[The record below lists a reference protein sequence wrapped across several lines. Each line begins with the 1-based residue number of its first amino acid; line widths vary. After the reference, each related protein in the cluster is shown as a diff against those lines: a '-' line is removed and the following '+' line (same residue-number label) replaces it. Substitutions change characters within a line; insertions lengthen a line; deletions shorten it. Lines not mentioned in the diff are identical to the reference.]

1 MTTETSQLT
10 ELISKIINNAQ
21 KKDKPFTVEFN
32 RGISVRLDN
41 RDAFIESLDH
51 FDMTSTDYDV
61 KFHDLIDILLYED
74 GLLNHFE
81 EQDDMDL
88 YITDNIREIWESITS
103 DVKMNVKNAFQR
115 YMAKH
120 MTSVIALLK
129 NGVLSEDI
137 PEEMEKYGSCLRESF
152 EKLYYVVMRCNDEV
166 EQDLI
171 NVYKKMILSDL
182 GTFVCDNLL

>member
-1 MTTETSQLT
+1 
-10 ELISKIINNAQ
+10 
-21 KKDKPFTVEFN
+21 
-32 RGISVRLDN
+32 
-41 RDAFIESLDH
+41 
-51 FDMTSTDYDV
+51 
-61 KFHDLIDILLYED
+61 
-74 GLLNHFE
+74 
-81 EQDDMDL
+81 MDL